1 MFDLKECRST
11 DIFYMLH
18 FVSMSILNILK
29 MFEWFYSNKIM
40 LVYSNSVWN
49 DTEKMVLLPRFSFTI

>member
-1 MFDLKECRST
+1 
-11 DIFYMLH
+11 MLH

-40 LVYSNSVWN
+40 LVYSNSLWN
-49 DTEKMVLLPRFSFTI
+49 DTEKMVLLPCFSFTI